1 MIHQVAFDK
10 PLVDEHGISDP
21 VILFDEDGR
30 LHIAQWRKYKVAQA
44 HGMKETGHWFEI
56 VDGETQTYGDKG
68 MQWWSEIELPRGYNY
83 DDEYYNIYP
92 VDEDGKKALALLR
105 QSQAIDIDKVMA
117 DIKKTIES
125 V

>member
-30 LHIAQWRKYKVAQA
+30 LHIAQWRMYKVAQA
-44 HGMKETGHWFEI
+44 RGMKETGHWFEI
-56 VDGETQTYGDKG
+56 IDGEMQTYGDKG
-68 MQWWSEIELPRGYNY
+68 MQWWSEIEFPRGYNY

>member
-30 LHIAQWRKYKVAQA
+30 LHIAQWF
-44 HGMKETGHWFEI
+44 KEKNCWFE
-56 VDGETQTYGDKG
+56 VLDGEGQTYGDKG
-68 MQWWSEIELPRGYNY
+68 MQWWSEIEFPGGYNY

-92 VDEDGKKALALLR
+92 VDEDGKKALALMR
-105 QSQAIDIDKVMA
+105 MNRAIDIDKVMA

>member
-56 VDGETQTYGDKG
+56 IDGEAQTYGDKG
-68 MQWWSEIELPRGYNY
+68 MQWWSEIEFPGGYNY

-117 DIKKTIES
+117 DIKKTVES
-125 V
+125 I